1 MPSLMQCGVLSW
13 TNLEPYTDMNYLSH
27 PKEKA
32 ILYKIQ
38 NEWVL
43 ELICDLSFSY
53 SKGFATAK
61 QAREFA
67 RAKRISVKRA
77 ANCDS

>member
-1 MPSLMQCGVLSW
+1 
-13 TNLEPYTDMNYLSH
+13 MNYLTS

-32 ILYKIQ
+32 ILYKVQ

-43 ELICDLSFSY
+43 ELICDISFSY
-53 SKGFATAK
+53 SKSFATAK
-61 QAREFA
+61 QAKAFA
-67 RAKRISVKRA
+67 RARRISVKRA

>member
-1 MPSLMQCGVLSW
+1 
-13 TNLEPYTDMNYLSH
+13 MNYLSQT
-27 PKEKA
+27 KQMA
-32 ILYKIQ
+32 ILYKVQ
-38 NEWVL
+38 NSWVL

-61 QAREFA
+61 QAKEFA

>member
-1 MPSLMQCGVLSW
+1 M
-13 TNLEPYTDMNYLSH
+13 TYLSQT
-27 PKEKA
+27 KEKA
-32 ILYKIQ
+32 LLYKVQ
-38 NEWVL
+38 NSWVL

-61 QAREFA
+61 QAKEFA

>member
-1 MPSLMQCGVLSW
+1 MNHLSQ
-13 TNLEPYTDMNYLSH
+13 TKQM
-27 PKEKA
+27 A
-32 ILYKIQ
+32 ILYKVE

-61 QAREFA
+61 QAKEFA

-77 ANCDS
+77 ANCDN

>member
-1 MPSLMQCGVLSW
+1 
-13 TNLEPYTDMNYLSH
+13 MNYLSQ
-27 PKEKA
+27 PKQVA

-67 RAKRISVKRA
+67 RAKRIIVKRA